1 MRRTGPG
8 DVVGAGV
15 GRVTPHAVVSNTSSS
30 TGTVRAGRAIRMS
43 QPTIRVGGGRAL
55 RASRAECRARP
66 RAWLGHNANGPWLNI
81 LVSVWSS
88 SEYKAAPRL
97 APPLLFLA
105 HDWRGRGWGD
115 GAGRGGVNR
124 SVARPQLPE
133 NGGNLMKKVLAAL
146 MSVAFLGAV
155 TPMADAQSPCPPEV
169 AQAKAMISKVAKS
182 QETQAPRAR
191 EIQAP
196 RSLAGARQD
205 VQAPRGQDVQ
215 APRGK
220 QDVQAPRGQDVQAPR
235 GKQDVQAPRGQDV
248 QAPRGKQDVQAP
260 RGQDV
265 QAPRSLAGAKTT
277 GEARKLVREAEA
289 ACKAGDMAT
298 AKAKAEAAIATLK

>member
-1 MRRTGPG
+1 
-8 DVVGAGV
+8 
-15 GRVTPHAVVSNTSSS
+15 
-30 TGTVRAGRAIRMS
+30 MS

-205 VQAPRGQDVQ
+205 VQAPRGQDVRAPRGKQDVQ
-215 APRGK
+215 APRG

-265 QAPRSLAGAKTT
+265 QAPRGQDVQAPRSLAGAKTT
-277 GEARKLVREAEA
+277 GNAWKLVREAEA
-289 ACKAGDMAT
+289 ACKAGDMTT
-298 AKAKAEAAIATLK
+298 AKAKAEAAMATL